1 MSDDY
6 TPPRDILLN
15 RAYNAITR
23 ADYTPE
29 SIEAAIE
36 TLFDATRTAALEEA
50 AVIVRNNFGRSWV
63 AWGTLGHL
71 ATAIRAAK
79 DGAQ

>member
-1 MSDDY
+1 MSEY

-50 AVIVRNNFGRSWV
+50 AVITETPRPYGYT
-63 AWGTLGHL
+63 A
-71 ATAIRAAK
+71 AAAIRAAK
-79 DGAQ
+79 DGEQ